1 MLIPLFLLFALVG
14 PAPQQTF
21 AIFGNIRDS
30 RGQPV
35 GDIRISLSDE
45 NYAPLSTKFADNSGR
60 FSFRG
65 LKSGRYYL
73 RVEPTGK
80 PYEEETQALELQAT
94 SIRRDAG
101 EEPVS
106 VDLVLKPKKGTT
118 PRTDPGVVFTQQVP
132 SSASAEYE
140 RGAASLRE
148 NKTEQGIAAL
158 ERAIGIFPDYFLALE
173 LLGTEH
179 VKHDA
184 YEKAVPILEHAVEV
198 NHTAPKSFYG
208 LGVAQLRL
216 NRFAEAVE
224 SLKAA
229 AEMDPQ
235 NANAQ
240 MMLGLAYGSKNPTE
254 AEACFKRA
262 YELGRERAADAHLYL
277 AGIYNKQEKY
287 SAAVRELELFL
298 KEAKDIKNG
307 AQIREMIDKLKAKEK
322 AAKK

>member
-1 MLIPLFLLFALVG
+1 MLIPLLLLVALVG
-14 PAPQQTF
+14 PEPQQTF
-21 AIFGNIRDS
+21 GLIGNIRDS
-30 RGQPV
+30 HGQPV
-35 GDIRISLSDE
+35 SDVRVSLSDE
-45 NYAPLSTKFADNSGR
+45 NYQLLSTKFADNSGR

-94 SIRRDAG
+94 SIRRGAG

-106 VDLVLKPKKGTT
+106 VDLVLKMKKTAS
-118 PRTDPGVVFTQQVP
+118 PRGEPGLVFTQNIP
-132 SSASAEYE
+132 SSARAEYE
-140 RGAASLRE
+140 RGATSLKE
-148 NKTEQGIAAL
+148 DKAEQGIAAL
-158 ERAIGIFPDYFLALE
+158 ERAIEIFPDYFLALE
-173 LLGTEH
+173 LLGTER
-179 VKHDA
+179 VKRESYD
-184 YEKAVPILEHAVEV
+184 KAVPVLEHAVEV
-198 NHTAPKSFYG
+198 NHKAPKSLYA

-216 NRFAEAVE
+216 NRLPEAVE
-224 SLKAA
+224 TLKAA
-229 AEMDPQ
+229 SEMDPQ
-235 NANAQ
+235 NVNAH

-262 YELGRERAADAHLYL
+262 YELGRERAVDAHLYL

-298 KEAKDIKNG
+298 KEAKDVKNS

-322 AAKK
+322 AKK